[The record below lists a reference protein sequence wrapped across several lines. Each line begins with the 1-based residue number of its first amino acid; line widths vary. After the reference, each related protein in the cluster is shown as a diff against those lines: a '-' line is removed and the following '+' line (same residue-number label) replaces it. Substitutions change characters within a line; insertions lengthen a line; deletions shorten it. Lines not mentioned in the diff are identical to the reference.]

1 MKKVKVNS
9 IDAVEPSY
17 SSEEPAAQFE
27 IIRALNWYRQNKE
40 DKDAA
45 KYLGVDIRYAKC
57 HTTLAYMTRM
67 KVKGY
72 VFDENTNNWMA
83 GEKINLNDRINA
95 KRVEPDVD
103 ENGNV
108 VADNVVSIQER
119 IANKTDVY
127 IGELEGAIDDYGLE
141 DKPFN
146 AFEWFQKNSVKP
158 AHANSI
164 VEYFEK
170 RLEKFIEES
179 TGKHTKEYFEGLSK
193 KQLKNIRT
201 VMETIIN
208 DATRLGAIKT
218 ARKSRKPK
226 VLSADKVIKKLN
238 YLKNSSEY
246 KLQSINPESIIGA
259 EHLWVFNVK
268 TRKLGLYISKN
279 IDGLSVKGSTIINY
293 SEASVC
299 KTIRKPEKILT
310 DVLNGGKIVLR
321 KLMDSINSK
330 SSELNGRVNKDT
342 ILLRTVKP

>member
-1 MKKVKVNS
+1 MKKVKIKA

-17 SSEEPAAQFE
+17 SKEETASQFE
-27 IIRALNWYRQNKE
+27 IIHALNWYRQNKD

-67 KVKGY
+67 KAKGY
-72 VFDENTNNWMA
+72 KFDDNAKNWMTQ
-83 GEKINLNDRINA
+83 ELINLKERINA
-95 KRVEPDVD
+95 KSHEPDVD

-108 VADNVVSIQER
+108 VENVVSIQER

-127 IGELEGAIDDYGLE
+127 IGELEGAIDDYGVTG
-141 DKPFN
+141 KTFN

-158 AHANSI
+158 AHANGI

-170 RLEKFIEES
+170 RLEKFVEES
-179 TGKHTKEYFEGLSK
+179 TGKHTKEYFEGLDK

-218 ARKSRKPK
+218 VRKSRKPK

-238 YLKNSSEY
+238 YLKNSPEH
-246 KLQSINPESIIGA
+246 KIQSINPESIIGA

-268 TRKLGLYISKN
+268 NRRLGLYISKG

-293 SEASVC
+293 SEASIS
-299 KTIRKPEKILT
+299 KTVRKPEKVLT
-310 DVLNGGKIVLR
+310 DVLNGGKIALR

-330 SSELNGRVNKDT
+330 PSELNGRINKDT
-342 ILLRTVKP
+342 VLLRVVKS